1 MTRRALPLMLVLIAF
16 VLALSACGGGSTASS
31 TTPATTGGGGAGG
44 GSTVKISADPS
55 GALKDEQTDVSATAG
70 SISIYFTN
78 MSSLPHD
85 VTIEGNGA
93 SGATDQITDSTTSTT
108 VDLEPGTYTFFCSV
122 DGHRAAGMEGT
133 LTVHYQVTDCYLA
146 SVLIDLQHLG
156 RSRVIASYLIP
167 GDE

>member
-1 MTRRALPLMLVLIAF
+1 MTRRALPLVLVLAAL
-16 VLALSACGGGSTASS
+16 VLALSACGGGSSSSS
-31 TTPATTGGGGAGG
+31 TTPATTGGGGGGG

-55 GALKDEQTDVSATAG
+55 GALKFEQTDVSATAG
-70 SISIYFTN
+70 SITIDFTN

-108 VDLEPGTYTFFCSV
+108 VDLDPGTYTFFCSV

-133 LTVHYQVTDCYLA
+133 LTVN
-146 SVLIDLQHLG
+146 
-156 RSRVIASYLIP
+156 
-167 GDE
+167 

>member
-1 MTRRALPLMLVLIAF
+1 MTRRALPLLLLLAAL
-16 VLALSACGGGSTASS
+16 VLALSACGGGSSSSS
-31 TTPATTGGGGAGG
+31 TTPATTGGGGGGG

-55 GALKDEQTDVSATAG
+55 GALKYEQTDVSATAG
-70 SISIYFTN
+70 SITIDFTN

-108 VDLEPGTYTFFCSV
+108 VDLQPGTYTFFCSV

-133 LTVHYQVTDCYLA
+133 LTVN
-146 SVLIDLQHLG
+146 
-156 RSRVIASYLIP
+156 
-167 GDE
+167 

>member
-1 MTRRALPLMLVLIAF
+1 MTRRAWPLVLVLAAF
-16 VLALSACGGGSTASS
+16 VLALSACGGGSSSSS
-31 TTPATTGGGGAGG
+31 TTPATTGGGGGGG
-44 GSTVKISADPS
+44 GSTVEISADPS
-55 GALKDEQTDVSATAG
+55 GALKYEQTDVSATAG
-70 SISIYFTN
+70 SITIDFTN

-133 LTVHYQVTDCYLA
+133 LTVK
-146 SVLIDLQHLG
+146 
-156 RSRVIASYLIP
+156 
-167 GDE
+167 

>member
-1 MTRRALPLMLVLIAF
+1 MTRRALPLMLVLAAF
-16 VLALSACGGGSTASS
+16 VLALSACGGGSSSSS
-31 TTPATTGGGGAGG
+31 TTPATTGGGGGGG

-55 GALKDEQTDVSATAG
+55 GALKFEQTDVSATAG
-70 SISIYFTN
+70 SITIDFTN
-78 MSSLPHD
+78 MSSIPHD

-133 LTVHYQVTDCYLA
+133 LTVK
-146 SVLIDLQHLG
+146 
-156 RSRVIASYLIP
+156 
-167 GDE
+167 

>member
-1 MTRRALPLMLVLIAF
+1 MTRRALPLVLVLAAF
-16 VLALSACGGGSTASS
+16 VLALSACGGGSSSS
-31 TTPATTGGGGAGG
+31 TTPATTGGGGGGG

-55 GALKDEQTDVSATAG
+55 GALKYEQTDVSATAG
-70 SISIYFTN
+70 SISIDFTN

-108 VDLEPGTYTFFCSV
+108 VDLDPGTYTFFCSV

-133 LTVHYQVTDCYLA
+133 LTVK
-146 SVLIDLQHLG
+146 
-156 RSRVIASYLIP
+156 
-167 GDE
+167 